1 MMEAF
6 VKLAGTA
13 VAIPHDNI
21 DTDQILP
28 GRFLKTVS
36 RAGLGSALF
45 YNQRIDAEGAID
57 ETFILNSAAAAGSV
71 ILVAGA
77 NFGCGSSREHAPW
90 ALLDF
95 GFRAVIAPGFADIFY
110 NNSINC
116 GLLPAKVGVQDW
128 TALLAAAD
136 GMTAIEID
144 LPAQTIGW
152 RGERIGFSI
161 APGAKDKLERG
172 LDMIGSTLA
181 YAEGIAAFEAARSH
195 RLYWLA

>member
-1 MMEAF
+1 MEPFA
-6 VKLAGTA
+6 KLAGTA
-13 VAIPHDNI
+13 VAIPQDNI

-36 RAGLGSALF
+36 RAGLGAALF
-45 YNQRIDAEGAID
+45 HNQRIGADGTAD
-57 ETFILNSAAAAGSV
+57 ESFVLNSAAAARAT

-95 GFRAVIAPGFADIFY
+95 GFRVVIATGFADIFY

-116 GLLPAKVGVQDW
+116 GFLPAVVAAEDW
-128 TALLAAAD
+128 TAVLAAAD
-136 GMTAIEID
+136 GATAIEID

-152 RGERIGFSI
+152 RDGRIGFSI

-181 YAEGIAAFEAARSH
+181 YTDEIAAFEAARSG
-195 RLYWLA
+195 RLRWLA

>member
-1 MMEAF
+1 MEPFA
-6 VKLAGTA
+6 KLAGTA
-13 VAIPHDNI
+13 VAIPQDNI

-28 GRFLKTVS
+28 GRFLKTVG
-36 RAGLGSALF
+36 RAGLGAALF
-45 YNQRIDAEGAID
+45 HNQRIGADGTAD
-57 ETFILNSAAAAGSV
+57 ESFVLNSAAAARAT

-95 GFRAVIAPGFADIFY
+95 GFRVVIATGFADIFY

-116 GLLPAKVGVQDW
+116 GLLPAVVATADW
-128 TALLAAAD
+128 PAVLAAAD
-136 GMTAIEID
+136 GATAIEID

-152 RGERIGFSI
+152 RDARIGFSI

-181 YAEGIAAFEAARSH
+181 YSDQIAAFEATRAG
-195 RLYWLA
+195 RLHWLA